1 MSLKDIIEL
10 SGGRIEFI
18 HVDPFPMKGRYEIQ
32 DTYQADRFGY
42 VVRGQRFT
50 NLDHARRELTHAV
63 GNRGRFIIV
72 DRKTK
77 EIMGRSK

>member
-10 SGGRIEFI
+10 SGGRIEVI

-32 DTYQADRFGY
+32 DTQMAG
-42 VVRGQRFT
+42 RGQRFT

-63 GNRGRFIIV
+63 GDRGRFVIV
-72 DRKTK
+72 DRKTGD
-77 EIMGRSK
+77 IMGRSK